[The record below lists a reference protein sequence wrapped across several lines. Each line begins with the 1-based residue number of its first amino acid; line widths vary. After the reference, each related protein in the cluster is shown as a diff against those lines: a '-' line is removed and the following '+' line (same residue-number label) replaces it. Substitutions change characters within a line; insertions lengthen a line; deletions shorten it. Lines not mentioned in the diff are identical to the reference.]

1 MGIPIPVPFTRNKFQ
16 TAFDT
21 AFSDTTAKQKAH
33 AAIQTLDGYIATFKH
48 LAKEAGYTLDAEGTI
63 QLSAHSLPKGL
74 ASAIM
79 YRDSQPSTMDEWIT
93 AAQTEMQKFAR
104 RQAFI
109 NPRFMKYQWVR
120 PTTDNN
126 NNKCLTHRHC
136 HPNDEVV
143 PMDVDPPA
151 YTNLR

>member
-1 MGIPIPVPFTRNKFQ
+1 MQGK
-16 TAFDT
+16 D
-21 AFSDTTAKQKAH
+21 
-33 AAIQTLDGYIATFKH
+33 LDGYIATFKH

-63 QLSAHSLPKGL
+63 QLFAHGLPKGL

-93 AAQTEMQKFAR
+93 AAQTEMQKFAC

-120 PTTDNN
+120 PTTDTN
-126 NNKCLTHRHC
+126 NNKHLTHRRR

-151 YTNLR
+151 YTNL

>member
-1 MGIPIPVPFTRNKFQ
+1 MQGKDQ
-16 TAFDT
+16 
-21 AFSDTTAKQKAH
+21 
-33 AAIQTLDGYIATFKH
+33 DGYIATFKH
-48 LAKEAGYTLDAEGTI
+48 LAKEAGYTLDTEGTI
-63 QLSAHSLPKGL
+63 QLFAHSLPKGL
-74 ASAIM
+74 ASAII
-79 YRDSQPSTMDEWIT
+79 YHNSQPSTMDEWIM

-109 NPRFMKYQWVR
+109 NPRFMKYQWVQ

-126 NNKCLTHRHC
+126 NNKRLTHRRR

-143 PMDVDPPA
+143 PMDVDPLA